1 MSSLHVIGQG
11 SCAFCVQIC
20 KATGLVWRTVSNKS
34 FLFLFLYSLFF
45 ARMDV
50 FMPLVINVIHY
61 NSSFLDEDIITGIVR
76 WALKKH
82 CSQCDL
88 YTESSFTAH
97 MHSHKA
103 IALVPQTMAAVIVSR
118 SLSASQSS
126 TPLQKCWKNV
136 LPNTCWKEMQN
147 IM

>member
-1 MSSLHVIGQG
+1 MIEFSTCDWSGQLCFL
-11 SCAFCVQIC
+11 CANLQSYWS
-20 KATGLVWRTVSNKS
+20 GLKNCNKS

-97 MHSHKA
+97 MYSHKA
-103 IALVPQTMAAVIVSR
+103 IALVPQTMATIIVSR
-118 SLSASQSS
+118 SLSARAVH
-126 TPLQKCWKNV
+126 LCKNV
-136 LPNTCWKEMQN
+136 EKCST
-147 IM
+147 